1 MIITMSPNIEGYK
14 IVEYCGT
21 VIAFVPL
28 GLPFA
33 NDGDLIR
40 ARYNIENK
48 LIVQAEGFNADAVIS
63 LSFNSDNGAAKG
75 YLLATGT
82 AVKIEKL

>member
-1 MIITMSPNIEGYK
+1 MIITMSPNIEGYR

-21 VIAFVPL
+21 VVAVVTL

-33 NDGDLIR
+33 SDGDVIR

-48 LIVQAEGFNADAVIS
+48 LASQANGFNANAIIS
-63 LSFNSDNGAAKG
+63 LSFSSDNGMANG
-75 YLLATGT
+75 YLLGTGT
-82 AVKIEKL
+82 AVKIETI